1 MKHAGVVSSER
12 ASNSDLHRIGRL
24 RSSTI
29 TCSWVTIV
37 TASRRQVFWVP
48 LSYRSAAYS
57 ALTLSAKMWTSLLL
71 ASTTAS
77 TGVVRS
83 SESTD
88 LGFLQRLQSPGIVR
102 GFLCPLAELSIAPMS
117 QLGQKRQPR
126 LTDPCQLTI
135 KQKTLDD
142 MSH

>member
-1 MKHAGVVSSER
+1 MKHAGAVPSER
-12 ASNSDLHRIGRL
+12 DSNSDSHRIGRL

-37 TASRRQVFWVP
+37 AASRRPVFWVP

-57 ALTLSAKMWTSLLL
+57 ALTLSTRMWTSSPL

-83 SESTD
+83 SGGTD
-88 LGFLQRLQSPGIVR
+88 FLFYLQQTLSPGIVR
-102 GFLCPLAELSIAPMS
+102 GFFVLA
-117 QLGQKRQPR
+117 
-126 LTDPCQLTI
+126 
-135 KQKTLDD
+135 LDRK
-142 MSH
+142 

>member
-12 ASNSDLHRIGRL
+12 ASNSDSHRIGRL

-37 TASRRQVFWVP
+37 ETSRRQVFWVP
-48 LSYRSAAYS
+48 VSYRSAVYS
-57 ALTLSAKMWTSLLL
+57 ALSLSTKMWTSSPL

-83 SESTD
+83 SGSTD
-88 LGFLQRLQSPGIVR
+88 FLEIPATQAPASPGLFVLALFI
-102 GFLCPLAELSIAPMS
+102 LALAELWIARMS
-117 QLGQKRQPR
+117 QLGQRH
-126 LTDPCQLTI
+126 I
-135 KQKTLDD
+135 
-142 MSH
+142 